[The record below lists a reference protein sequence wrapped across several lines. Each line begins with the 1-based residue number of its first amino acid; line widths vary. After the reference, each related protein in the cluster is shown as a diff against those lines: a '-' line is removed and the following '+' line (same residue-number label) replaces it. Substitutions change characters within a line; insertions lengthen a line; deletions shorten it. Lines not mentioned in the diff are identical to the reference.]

1 MVPNW
6 PALRGITG
14 RSGASPHQFW
24 QRLIFP
30 MSAPKTISPVDAGP
44 SSGVVA
50 RRRWGSLLAPYL
62 FLLPT
67 VALLFV
73 FIVVPLVYGLWMS
86 FYDFDVVHGRST
98 FVALQNYWRVLRDPQ
113 IGLSFINTDLDK
125 LRVVPLIFIG
135 SIALGIYLKK
145 TTDGRL
151 VAGVGVYVSVLR
163 LPVARR

>member
-44 SSGVVA
+44 SSGIVA

-73 FIVVPLVYGLWMS
+73 FSVVPLVSGLWMS
-86 FYDFDVVHGRST
+86 FYDFAVVHGRPT
-98 FVALQNYWRVLRDPQ
+98 FVAFQNYWRFLH
-113 IGLSFINTDLDK
+113 
-125 LRVVPLIFIG
+125 G
-135 SIALGIYLKK
+135 SQFC
-145 TTDGRL
+145 
-151 VAGVGVYVSVLR
+151 LR
-163 LPVARR
+163 LLNTVCYTLR

>member
-30 MSAPKTISPVDAGP
+30 MSAPKTISPLDAGP
-44 SSGVVA
+44 SSGIVS
-50 RRRWGSLLAPYL
+50 RRRWGSLLALYL

-73 FIVVPLVYGLWMS
+73 FSVVPLVYGLWMS
-86 FYDFDVVHGRST
+86 FYDFAVVHGRST
-98 FVALQNYWRVLRDPQ
+98 LF
-113 IGLSFINTDLDK
+113 
-125 LRVVPLIFIG
+125 PL
-135 SIALGIYLKK
+135 
-145 TTDGRL
+145 
-151 VAGVGVYVSVLR
+151 
-163 LPVARR
+163 